1 MLHLHTTP
9 QITPKL
15 FIIVHSLGGSVLE
28 VVLLK
33 EVSSNHQV
41 NIGAL
46 VVAEGLAR
54 CMLTDQMRVV
64 LGWAE
69 ARVEDTGPW
78 LRERN
83 SEIKKPDEQSND
95 VPSNAKSCISTCSS
109 LKSLTVG

>member
-15 FIIVHSLGGSVLE
+15 FIIVHSLGGSVWE

-33 EVSSNHQV
+33 VVSSNHQV

-78 LRERN
+78 LRE
-83 SEIKKPDEQSND
+83 KPDEQSND